1 MTLDKDP
8 STAKNTRYILIE
20 VTLCFSHGNRKVT
33 ALLNYETNKDL
44 ISQRFTKENSLKTT
58 PIKHIKTTVDRHHI
72 TIYRFYNI
80 ITKTKNSRNEV
91 RTTQRTFYAI
101 DIQYYDVILG

>member
-1 MTLDKDP
+1 VVLG
-8 STAKNTRYILIE
+8 KNFLTVKGIRCILIE
-20 VTLCFSHGNRKVT
+20 VTLYFSYGNRKITV
-33 ALLNYETNKDL
+33 LFDCGVDENL
-44 ISQRFTKENSLKTT
+44 ISQRFTKENNLKVT
-58 PIKHIKTTVDRHHI
+58 PVERIRTTVDRHHI